1 GLNGTIMRGSSN
13 RELRIN
19 IRYSAGDQPHAE
31 SVHHD
36 MMIARIPIE
45 PVISR
50 FEQSVPEQRSA
61 SWLDRPCQISLHPR
75 FRSGARV
82 RLGADIDNRHRPRG
96 WRANELPWVPSVFND
111 LHTQCVRF
119 GDNLS

>member
-1 GLNGTIMRGSSN
+1 MRGPSN
-13 RELRIN
+13 RELRVN
-19 IRYSAGDQPHAE
+19 ICYSAGDQPHPE

-45 PVISR
+45 PIILR
-50 FEQSVPEQRSA
+50 FEQSEPEQRSA
-61 SWLDRPCQISLHPR
+61 RWLDRLCQISLHPG

-82 RLGADIDNRHRPRG
+82 RLGADIDSRHLPRG
-96 WRANELPWVPSVFND
+96 WRANKLPWVPSVFND
-111 LHTQCVRF
+111 LQTQCVRF